1 MTTIEIITLLTGL
14 IGACAWLPELF
25 RMFNFRRSKLSA
37 RLIDV
42 QSIRDFSLQVTD
54 RDGNAQIKTGL
65 LVILMLDFLYSN
77 AAKPVFSFWRCD
89 ISIALKDDYQPMNA
103 IIANKVKFQTPKKV
117 DHEIKMVPVKYDF
130 PPQYNIFQNTTILS
144 KESVPEGRWEW
155 NQNIR
160 IIPCLLCRS
169 SELHPVKIQDIK
181 QIEITLYDEAKKKKP
196 LQVFWTDE
204 NRPNLQYIN
213 SFMKNDDELSAN

>member
-1 MTTIEIITLLTGL
+1 MTTIEIITLVTGL

-25 RMFNFRRSKLSA
+25 RMLNFRRSKLSA

-42 QSIRDFSLQVTD
+42 QSICDFSLQVTG
-54 RDGNAQIKTGL
+54 RDETARIETGL

-89 ISIALKDDYQPMNA
+89 IRIALKADHCPVNA

-117 DHEIKMVPVKYDF
+117 NHELKMVPMKYDF

-160 IIPCLLCRS
+160 IIPCLLSRS
-169 SELHPVKIQDIK
+169 SELHPVNVQDIK
-181 QIEITLYDEAKKKKP
+181 QIEITLYDEAKKKKQV
-196 LQVFWTDE
+196 QVFWTDE
-204 NRPNLQYIN
+204 NCPNLQYIN
-213 SFMKNDDELSAN
+213 SFIKNDDEVS